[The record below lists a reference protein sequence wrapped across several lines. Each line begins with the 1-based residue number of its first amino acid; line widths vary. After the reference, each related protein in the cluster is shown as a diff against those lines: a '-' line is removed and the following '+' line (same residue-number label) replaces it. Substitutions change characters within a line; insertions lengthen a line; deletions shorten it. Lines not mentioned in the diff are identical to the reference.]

1 MKIATALLILL
12 SASVLTEAEEV
23 YEEPFENE
31 ENEEYEE
38 YEEYEEVETPQ
49 EAVMLINTPDFKA
62 SIEFYS
68 KVFVYITKDNC
79 QFCKQLD
86 SVFDEAFQKIQNDR
100 TCKSSLQRSYIY

>member
-12 SASVLTEAEEV
+12 SGSVLTEAEEV
-23 YEEPFENE
+23 YEETF

-38 YEEYEEVETPQ
+38 YDEHQEVETAQ
-49 EAVMLINTPDFKA
+49 EAMMLINTPDFKG

-100 TCKSSLQRSYIY
+100 TCKKSQQRSYIY